1 VEIDRNLADPPY
13 AQLAAILRGQI
24 ERGEITDRVPSVR
37 DLMGQY
43 DVAMNTARRAIAVL
57 VEAGIVHVVKG
68 WGVFVVKKDPKRL
81 P

>member
-1 VEIDRNLADPPY
+1 
-13 AQLAAILRGQI
+13 
-24 ERGEITDRVPSVR
+24 
-37 DLMGQY
+37 MGQY